1 MGAKLSV
8 PDDSPT
14 IPVKNLLASVY
25 RDMYAMLYGTAK
37 KAKSGGQTNMPGD
50 KEFWQEI
57 EKKYQP

>member
-1 MGAKLSV
+1 
-8 PDDSPT
+8 
-14 IPVKNLLASVY
+14 
-25 RDMYAMLYGTAK
+25 MLYGTAK